1 MNRSYEPPPVPD
13 PDLVVN
19 LVLKVREIL
28 PHRPGRWAWDLR
40 DSRDGSW
47 FESMWEFD
55 SEDRARRSGRSR
67 LAELLESL
75 PDDAMSLTYGT
86 PASHRRLAA

>member
-1 MNRSYEPPPVPD
+1 MNRSYEPPPAPD
-13 PDLVVN
+13 PELVVN
-19 LVLKVREIL
+19 LVLKVREML

-55 SEDRARRSGRSR
+55 SEERARRSGRSR
-67 LAELLESL
+67 LAEWLESL
-75 PDDAMSLTYGT
+75 PDVTPLAYGARA
-86 PASHRRLAA
+86 PHQRAAA

>member
-1 MNRSYEPPPVPD
+1 MNRSYEAPPAPD
-13 PDLVVN
+13 PELVVN
-19 LVLKVREIL
+19 LVLKVREML

-55 SEDRARRSGRSR
+55 SEERARRSGRSR

-75 PDDAMSLTYGT
+75 PGATPLAYGARA
-86 PASHRRLAA
+86 PHQRVAA

>member
-1 MNRSYEPPPVPD
+1 MNRSYEPPPAPD
-13 PDLVVN
+13 PELVVN
-19 LVLKVREIL
+19 LVLKVREML

-55 SEDRARRSGRSR
+55 SEERARRSGRSQ
-67 LAELLESL
+67 LAEWLESL
-75 PDDAMSLTYGT
+75 ADVTPLAYGARA
-86 PASHRRLAA
+86 PHQRVAA

>member
-1 MNRSYEPPPVPD
+1 MNRRSYEPLPAPD
-13 PDLVVN
+13 PDLVLK
-19 LVLKVREIL
+19 LVLKVREML

-55 SEDRARRSGRSR
+55 SEDRARRSGHSR
-67 LAELLESL
+67 LAELHETL
-75 PDDAMSLTYGT
+75 PDATLVAYGAGA
-86 PASHRRLAA
+86 PRHRFAA